1 MPFRSKAQQKLFFA
15 KENRGELPAG
25 TAERWAHHTP
35 DIKALPEK
43 VKKTAAEIAEH
54 VLKTAATKSPSGGG
68 PAPQQLG
75 GPATSL
81 QPNQLQ
87 DNISGGSPMGLQSA
101 PPPAGPGMGGN
112 VPSKPPTMTATMPK
126 PVKNAVPK
134 IPSIPKIGAADPF
147 VNPEE
152 TLRDKAATPDE
163 ISAALWR
170 HYQRQ
175 QPTVQEKPIYPVKT
189 ASDYAEPLQL
199 RLSNFMF
206 TEMSKLAFM
215 KRAVET
221 LAGGKAD
228 GVEDSKL
235 PQGQLAMGQRVEQ
248 EHTNNSELAREIAR
262 DHVTEISDYY
272 TRLKKMEKSALDVQ
286 ELLGQDEQRKQD
298 LHQQGMRFEEE
309 KHQLDLQKMQLENQQ
324 MQQEFGLK
332 QQESSAK
339 SQAAIQTAQAKMQAA
354 QGQQAPPPDPQQ
366 QQRQNIMAASQG
378 EQPQQ

>member
-1 MPFRSKAQQKLFFA
+1 MPYKSKSQVRAFFA
-15 KENRGELPAG
+15 KENSGELPKG
-25 TAERWAHHTP
+25 TSERWAHHTP

-43 VKKTAAEIAEH
+43 VKKTASEIAEC
-54 VLKTAATKSPSGGG
+54 VLKSAATRSPSGGG
-68 PAPQQLG
+68 PAPQQMS
-75 GPATSL
+75 GPQTSAL
-81 QPNQLQ
+81 MPNQLQ

-126 PVKNAVPK
+126 PTMNKPPK
-134 IPSIPKIGAADPF
+134 IPSIPKIGSADPF
-147 VNPEE
+147 VSPRE
-152 TLRDKAATPDE
+152 TLADKAATPDE
-163 ISAALWR
+163 ISEALWR

-175 QPTVQEKPIYPVKT
+175 QATTQEKPIYPVKT
-189 ASDYAEPLQL
+189 ASDYAAPLQL
-199 RLSNFMF
+199 RLSNYMF

-215 KRAVET
+215 KKAVDT

-228 GVEDSKL
+228 GKPDTEFPKD
-235 PQGQLAMGQRVEQ
+235 QLSMGQRVEH
-248 EHTNNSELAREIAR
+248 EHTDNAALAREIAR
-262 DHVTEISDYY
+262 DHLEEIPDYY
-272 TRLKKMEKSALDVQ
+272 TRLHKMEKSALDVQ

-324 MQQEFGLK
+324 MQQSFGLK
-332 QQESSAK
+332 QQESQAK

-354 QGQQAPPPDPQQ
+354 QGQAAPPPDPQQ

-378 EQPQQ
+378 APQ